1 MSKLLQ
7 LFCPNECVD
16 SVPLIDLTKLRERQI
31 EALLLDLDNTIVPW
45 RSYDLAPGVEE
56 WAQQAN
62 QSMKLCIVSNSR
74 TPKRVRKIAEAL
86 GISFVKRG
94 GKPRR
99 VGFREALK
107 LLEVEPSRAAVIGD
121 QVFTDILGG
130 NRLGA
135 HTILVR
141 PIHRREFIGTKVS
154 RLAERLVLRLLERRG
169 MIANQTPIPTS
180 EGEQLPKPDC
190 QMKAEQ

>member
-7 LFCPNECVD
+7 LLCPNQCVD
-16 SVPLIDLTKLRERQI
+16 AVPLIDLAELKRLQI
-31 EALLLDLDNTIVPW
+31 EALLLDLDNTITPW
-45 RSYDLAPGVEE
+45 RSYELASGVEE
-56 WAQQAN
+56 WVRQAN
-62 QSMKLCIVSNSR
+62 QTMKVCIVSNSR
-74 TPKRVRKIAEAL
+74 TPKRVRVLAEML

-107 LLEVEPSRAAVIGD
+107 LLGVEPSKAAVIGD
-121 QVFTDILGG
+121 QIFTDILGG

-141 PIHRREFIGTKVS
+141 PLNSREFIGTKVS
-154 RLAERLVLRLLERRG
+154 RLGEKLVLRMLERRG
-169 MIANQTPIPTS
+169 MIADRALIPMS
-180 EGEQLPKPDC
+180 EREQLPNADGQK
-190 QMKAEQ
+190 KSEQ